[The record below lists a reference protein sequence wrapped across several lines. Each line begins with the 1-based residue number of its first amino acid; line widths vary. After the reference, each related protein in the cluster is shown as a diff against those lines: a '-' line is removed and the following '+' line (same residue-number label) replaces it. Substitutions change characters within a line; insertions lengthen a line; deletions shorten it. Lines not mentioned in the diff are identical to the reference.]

1 LKVICGCSKTEAT
14 ISADKMNVVYRG
26 VVNPTISFAGIAD
39 KDVNASA
46 RFDKVGNGKFSMSPS
61 KWKRGSN

>member
-1 LKVICGCSKTEAT
+1 MWFHPNSA

-26 VVNPTISFAGIAD
+26 CESISISFAGIAD

-46 RFDKVGNGKFSMSPS
+46 RFDKLEMENLV
-61 KWKRGSN
+61 